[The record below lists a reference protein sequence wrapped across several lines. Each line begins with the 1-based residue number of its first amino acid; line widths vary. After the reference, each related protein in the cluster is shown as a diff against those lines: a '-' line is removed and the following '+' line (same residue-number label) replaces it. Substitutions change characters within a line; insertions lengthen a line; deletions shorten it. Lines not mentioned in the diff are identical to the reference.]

1 MLVNYYYVCIR
12 KLWKSLRNTYW
23 NQDDEKN
30 SQKFS
35 VYRFQ
40 LAIADLIRLRA
51 PLQTLLPN
59 RLMQRFFMF
68 EDRA

>member
-12 KLWKSLRNTYW
+12 KLWKSLRN
-23 NQDDEKN
+23 KIRK
-30 SQKFS
+30 KFS
-35 VYRFQ
+35 VCRFQ
-40 LAIADLIRLRA
+40 PGIADLIRLRA

>member
-30 SQKFS
+30 SQKIL
-35 VYRFQ
+35 RLQ
-40 LAIADLIRLRA
+40 IPAGHRQTIRLRA

>member
-40 LAIADLIRLRA
+40 LAIADPIRLRA

-59 RLMQRFFMF
+59 RLMQRFFML